1 MWRNISVRIIIFTL
15 IGLVSHNLKGQ
26 GISDTSGV
34 YIISSFGSANEWG
47 QVLAKKIKKEIG
59 NTFRPDNI
67 EIIYS
72 GVDKA
77 ADPEQAREML
87 NPGIWKERAPAL
99 VIVIGY
105 EAWMTLRS
113 FNDSVLT
120 ATPVVVCG
128 IETTELG
135 SWDYFLLNKNVP
147 DSGLVTADSLLSG
160 YNAVAVTLQ
169 DNTGSTIRELT
180 RLLPQV
186 RNILYISEQ
195 SYPDSRYAQ
204 RIEHIL
210 EKEYPGLQFSTLK
223 TDYVTEEFLNS
234 LKQRL
239 DAGNTALILNNYNI
253 PENPSGNPGTA
264 DVPETPVFLLKYK
277 DIRDTRSMVGG
288 VFEPVDAYAG
298 QIVSAAKN
306 ILSGNKSSVTPEG
319 RTAPVHIINKSAALR
334 FDARLKELK
343 EAVFVN
349 EPESR
354 NMQEIIAIV
363 VYTIIPVLFILG
375 ILVVVRV
382 ITKRKR
388 TLRETEEYAE
398 TVKKYNAVY
407 ANLPIGI
414 ASFKPDGKFCEGNAE
429 FMRIIRAL
437 IPDFRL
443 SSHFNLFN
451 TNLVDDE
458 ITRLIEK
465 KEIAEKEIFRD
476 INGSPFTARLIF
488 TVLTEPDS
496 ILVTIF
502 DTTQTTLERE
512 RRDNINSIFDK
523 AIGESKLGVAELNFS
538 TGSCIA
544 TDGWYKGLNI
554 QRDATTEECF
564 SNLVAEDKERILLFI
579 QQALRDEADKA
590 TEDVR
595 ILNADSNFHWL
606 KIIFNIKE
614 RDPESNDRVCSA
626 ILVDIDARKQKEEQL
641 KETYTRIVNANRVK
655 NSFLSNMSNEIRT
668 PLNAIVGFS
677 ELIIES
683 TDTAEQKE
691 LVKYLNENNE
701 KFLKLISDI
710 VDMSKIESGAMKC
723 TMSDVDINE
732 LLNELVRTSMQQ
744 VDPGKV
750 NIVFAPT
757 ENCIVYSDRERLQ
770 QVLSTFMS
778 NAVKFTGKGSIE
790 IGYRLLSKK
799 IQLYVKDTGCGV
811 DPEKREYLFNHLN
824 RNSTEYRGW
833 GMGLAVASSI
843 IKLLKGEIGFESE
856 TGKGSTFWCTIP
868 SEYIGTDTQMGL
880 TGKLESATIH
890 IGSNLKTLLI
900 AEDNE
905 NNFQLLNFILKGK
918 FKIIHAINGEKAVE
932 LFKAHHPDI
941 ILMDIKMPVMDGYQ
955 ATAAIREISADIPII
970 AVTAYAFNNDKE
982 KILDSSFSGFIAKPV
997 REKELMDTIN
1007 DIFNK

>member
-1 MWRNISVRIIIFTL
+1 MWRNISVRILLFTL
-15 IGLVSHNLKGQ
+15 IGLISYNLKGQ
-26 GISDTSGV
+26 GIGDSSSV

-47 QVLAKKIKKEIG
+47 QILAKKIKKEIG
-59 NTFRPDNI
+59 NTLHPGNI

-77 ADPEQAREML
+77 ANPEQAREML
-87 NPGIWKERAPAL
+87 NPGIWKETSPAL

-113 FNDSVLT
+113 FNDSLLATIPTVL
-120 ATPVVVCG
+120 CG
-128 IETTELG
+128 IEATELG
-135 SWDYFLLNKNVP
+135 DWDYFLLNRHVP

-160 YNAVAVTLQ
+160 YNAIAVTLQ
-169 DNTGSTIRELT
+169 DYTGNTIRELT

-186 RNILYISEQ
+186 KNILYVSEQ
-195 SYPDSRYAQ
+195 SYSDSRYAQ
-204 RIEHIL
+204 RIEDLL
-210 EKEYPGLQFSTLK
+210 EKEYPDLHFSTLK
-223 TDYVTEEFLNS
+223 TGHVTEEFLNS
-234 LKQRL
+234 LKPRL
-239 DAGNTALILNNYNI
+239 DENNTALILNNYNI
-253 PENPSGNPGTA
+253 PENPSGNPWAA
-264 DVPETPVFLLKYK
+264 DVLETPVFLLKYK
-277 DIRDTRSMVGG
+277 DIHNTHSIVGG
-288 VFEPVDAYAG
+288 IFEPVDTYAG
-298 QIVSAAKN
+298 KIVSAAKN
-306 ILSGNKSSVTPEG
+306 ILSGNKLSVTQEY
-319 RTAPVHIINKSAALR
+319 TAAPVNIINKSAALR
-334 FDARLKELK
+334 FDAKLTELK

-354 NMQEIIAIV
+354 NLQEVITIV
-363 VYTIIPVLFILG
+363 VYTIIPALFILG
-375 ILVVVRV
+375 CLVVIRV
-382 ITKRKR
+382 VIKRKR

-414 ASFKPDGKFCEGNAE
+414 ASFQPDGKFCEGNAE
-429 FMRIIRAL
+429 FMKIIRIL

-443 SSHFNLFN
+443 SSHFNLFS
-451 TNLVDDE
+451 TNLVDDKV
-458 ITRLIEK
+458 IRLIEK
-465 KEIAEKEIFRD
+465 KEIAEKEISRD
-476 INGSPFTARLIF
+476 INGAPFTARLIY

-502 DTTQTTLERE
+502 DTTQTILERE
-512 RRDNINSIFDK
+512 KRDNINSIFDK
-523 AIGESKLGVAELNFS
+523 AIGESRLGVAELNFS
-538 TGSCIA
+538 TGACIA

-554 QRDATTEECF
+554 PKDVTVEECF

-579 QQALRDEADKA
+579 QRALRDEADKA
-590 TEDVR
+590 TADVR

-614 RDPESNDRVCSA
+614 RDPENNNIVCSA
-626 ILVDIDARKQKEEQL
+626 ILVDTDARKQKEEQL
-641 KETYTRIVNANRVK
+641 KETYTKIVNANRVK

-683 TDTAEQKE
+683 TDTTEQKE

-723 TMSDVDINE
+723 TLSDVDINE
-732 LLNELVRTSMQQ
+732 LLNEIVRTSVQQ

-750 NIVFAPT
+750 NIIFAPT
-757 ENCIVYSDRERLQ
+757 ENCIVYSDRERLL

-778 NAVKFTGKGSIE
+778 NAVKFTGTGSIE

-824 RNSTEYRGW
+824 RNSNEYRGW

-890 IGSNLKTLLI
+890 IGSNLKTMLI

-955 ATAAIREISADIPII
+955 ATAAIREISADVPVI

-982 KILDSSFSGFIAKPV
+982 KIMDSSFNGFIAKPV

-1007 DIFNK
+1007 AIFNK

>member
-1 MWRNISVRIIIFTL
+1 MWKSISVRIILFTL
-15 IGLVSHNLKGQ
+15 IGLISYNLKGRS
-26 GISDTSGV
+26 ISDTSGV
-34 YIISSFGSANEWG
+34 YIISSFGPANEWG

-59 NTFRPDNI
+59 SALRSDRV

-77 ADPEQAREML
+77 ADTVQAREML
-87 NPGIWKERAPAL
+87 RPGIWEENVPSL
-99 VIVIGY
+99 VITIGY

-113 FNDSVLT
+113 FDDPVLK
-120 ATPVVVCG
+120 ATPAVVCG
-128 IETTELG
+128 IEKTELG
-135 SWDYFLLNKNVP
+135 DWNYFLLNKNVP

-160 YNAVAVTLQ
+160 YNAVAVTLR
-169 DNTGSTIRELT
+169 DYTGNTLREIT

-186 RNILYISEQ
+186 RNIVYISEQ
-195 SYPDSRYAQ
+195 SYSDSRYAQ
-204 RIEHIL
+204 RIENII
-210 EKEYPGLQFSTLK
+210 EKEYPALHFSTLR
-223 TDYVTEEFLNS
+223 TGSVTEEFLNS

-239 DAGNTALILNNYNI
+239 DESNTALILNNYNT
-253 PENPSGNPGTA
+253 PENPSDNPWAT
-264 DVPETPVFLLKYK
+264 DVLETPVFLLKYK
-277 DIRDTRSMVGG
+277 DVRNTHNMVGG
-288 VFEPVDAYAG
+288 IFEPVDLYAG
-298 QIVSAAKN
+298 KVVAAAKH
-306 ILSGNKSSVTPEG
+306 ILSGNKPPVIQEG
-319 RTAPVHIINKSAALR
+319 RAAPVNIINKAAALR
-334 FDARLKELK
+334 FDVKLKELT
-343 EAVFVN
+343 EAVLVN

-354 NMQEIIAIV
+354 DLQRIIGIA
-363 VYTIIPVLFILG
+363 VYILIPALFILCV
-375 ILVVVRV
+375 IVVIRV
-382 ITKRKR
+382 VSKRKR
-388 TLRETEEYAE
+388 TVRETEEYSE

-414 ASFKPDGKFCEGNAE
+414 ASFHPDGKFCEGNAE
-429 FMRIIRAL
+429 FMKIIRVL

-443 SSHFNLFN
+443 SNHFNLF
-451 TNLVDDE
+451 TTHLADDK
-458 ITRLIEK
+458 IIRLIEK
-465 KEIAEKEIFRD
+465 KEIAEKEIARD

-488 TVLTEPDS
+488 TVLTQPDS

-512 RRDNINSIFDK
+512 KRDNINSIFDK
-523 AIGESKLGVAELNFS
+523 AIGESKLGVAELNLS
-538 TGSCIA
+538 TGICVA
-544 TDGWYKGLNI
+544 TDGWYKGLNA
-554 QRDATTEECF
+554 QKEATVKECF
-564 SNLVAEDKERILLFI
+564 SNLVAEDNEKILCFI
-579 QQALRDEADKA
+579 QQALQDEADKV

-606 KIIFNIKE
+606 KIILTVKE
-614 RDPESNDRVCSA
+614 RDPENNNIICSA

-641 KETYTRIVNANRVK
+641 KETYTRIINANRVK
-655 NSFLSNMSNEIRT
+655 NSFLSSMSNEIRT

-683 TDTAEQKE
+683 TDTAEQRE

-732 LLNELVRTSMQQ
+732 LLNEIVKTSMQQ
-744 VDPGKV
+744 ADPQKV
-750 NIVFAPT
+750 NIIFAPT

-770 QVLSTFMS
+770 QVVSTFMS
-778 NAVKFTGKGSIE
+778 NAVKFTGQGTIE

-824 RNSTEYRGW
+824 RNSNEYRGW

-856 TGKGSTFWCTIP
+856 IGKGSTFWCTIP

-890 IGSNLKTLLI
+890 IGSNLRTMLI

-955 ATAAIREISADIPII
+955 ATAAIRKLSPDVPII
-970 AVTAYAFNNDKE
+970 AVTAYAFSNDKE
-982 KILDSSFSGFIAKPV
+982 KILDSSFNGFIAKPV

>member
-1 MWRNISVRIIIFTL
+1 MWRNISVRIILFTL
-15 IGLVSHNLKGQ
+15 IGLISYNLNGQ
-26 GISDTSGV
+26 GIGDTSGV
-34 YIISSFGSANEWG
+34 YIISSFGSTNEWG
-47 QVLAKKIKKEIG
+47 QILAKKIKKEIG
-59 NTFRPDNI
+59 NTSYPNHI

-77 ADPEQAREML
+77 ADMAQAREML
-87 NPGIWKERAPAL
+87 NPGIWKERTPAL

-113 FNDSVLT
+113 FNDPLLI
-120 ATPVVVCG
+120 AAPAVVCG

-135 SWDYFLLNKNVP
+135 DWNYFLLNKNVP

-160 YNAVAVTLQ
+160 YNAVAVTRQ
-169 DNTGSTIRELT
+169 DNTANTIRELT
-180 RLLPQV
+180 RLFPQV

-195 SYPDSRYAQ
+195 SYSDSRYAQ
-204 RIEHIL
+204 RIENIL
-210 EKEYPGLQFSTLK
+210 ENEYPELHFSTLK
-223 TDYVTEEFLNS
+223 TGYVTEKFLNS
-234 LKQRL
+234 LKQRV
-239 DAGNTALILNNYNI
+239 DEKNTALILNNYNI
-253 PENPSGNPGTA
+253 PENPSGNPGDA
-264 DVPETPVFLLKYK
+264 DVLETPVFLLKYK
-277 DIRDTRSMVGG
+277 DVRNTHNMVGG
-288 VFEPVDAYAG
+288 IFEPADAYAG
-298 QIVSAAKN
+298 KIVSAAKN
-306 ILSGNKSSVTPEG
+306 LLSGNKPSAVQED
-319 RTAPVHIINKSAALR
+319 RAAPVNIINKSAALR
-334 FDARLKELK
+334 FDAKLKKLK

-354 NMQEIIAIV
+354 NIQEVISIV
-363 VYTIIPVLFILG
+363 VYTILPGLFILG
-375 ILVVVRV
+375 LLVMIRV
-382 ITKRKR
+382 LIKRKR
-388 TLRETEEYAE
+388 TLRETEKYAE

-429 FMRIIRAL
+429 FMKIIRAF

-451 TNLVDDE
+451 TPLVDDR
-458 ITRLIEK
+458 IIRLIET
-465 KEIAEKEIFRD
+465 KETAEKEISRD
-476 INGSPFTARLIF
+476 INGSPFTARLLF

-512 RRDNINSIFDK
+512 KRDNINSIFEK

-538 TGSCIA
+538 TGRCIA

-554 QRDATTEECF
+554 QKDATVEECF
-564 SNLVAEDKERILLFI
+564 SNLVAEDKERIMLFI
-579 QQALRDEADKA
+579 RQALRDEADKA

-606 KIIFNIKE
+606 KLLFTIKE
-614 RDPESNDRVCSA
+614 RDPESNNIVCSA
-626 ILVDIDARKQKEEQL
+626 ILVDTDARKQKEEQL

-683 TDTAEQKE
+683 TDAAEQKE

-723 TMSDVDINE
+723 TLSDVDINE
-732 LLNELVRTSMQQ
+732 LLNEIVKTSIPQ

-750 NIVFAPT
+750 NIVFSPT

-778 NAVKFTGKGSIE
+778 NAVKFTGEGTIE

-824 RNSTEYRGW
+824 RNSSEYRGW

-856 TGKGSTFWCTIP
+856 IGKGSTFWCTIP

-890 IGSNLKTLLI
+890 LGSNLKTMLI

-955 ATAAIREISADIPII
+955 ATAAIREISADVPII

-997 REKELMDTIN
+997 REKELMETIN